1 MYTHFNKRILSV
13 THDVT
18 SLLSMGENVIG
29 VQLGNGWYNH
39 QSTAVW
45 FFDKASWRNRPKFT
59 AQLHLRYTDGTTEY
73 LGTDSAWQTT
83 DSPVIFNSIYT
94 AEHYDAQKELA
105 GWDSPDST
113 LPDGI
118 MHKKPNRL
126 RKRSNHKLCI
136 RIRETARYTATQ
148 CKKNK

>member
-1 MYTHFNKRILSV
+1 MYTHFDKRILSV

-18 SLLSMGENVIG
+18 SLLSLGENVIG

-73 LGTDSAWQTT
+73 LGTDSTWQTT

-94 AEHYDAQKELA
+94 AEHL
-105 GWDSPDST
+105 S
-113 LPDGI
+113 LI
-118 MHKKPNRL
+118 H
-126 RKRSNHKLCI
+126 I
-136 RIRETARYTATQ
+136 
-148 CKKNK
+148 